1 MDKELSKILDQKLKK
16 FKEGNLIKGKV
27 VRIDKDG
34 VILDVN
40 YKSEGR
46 VPNSEFKKLKDVKIG
61 DEIDVIIESLE
72 PNDNGLLLFSKER
85 ADLSL
90 NWYRIEKTY
99 ETDTPIEGKVV
110 QVVKGGFKVDIGV
123 LAFLPGSQAGINP
136 LTEPNQFLGKNY
148 QFKIIKIDRLKK
160 NVVLSRR
167 TLLEEEERKKQLTIL
182 LKLKEGEWVKG
193 KVKNIVD
200 YGAFIET
207 DGVSGFLHINE
218 MSWGRISHPSQ
229 ILRAGDDIEVL
240 VLRINQEQGE
250 VSFGLKQ
257 RTPNPWEKIEEKY
270 PVGSNVRGKVVNITE
285 YGVFVKLEEGLEG
298 LLHIS
303 ELSWI
308 AHIKH
313 PSEIVAMGDEL
324 ELIVIG
330 MEKERKKIS
339 FSLKGLEA
347 NPWEKIGEKYPPGTK
362 FKGKVVSITDYGVF
376 IEIEKGI
383 DGLLHI
389 SNISWDEI
397 KHPSDVL
404 KKGEKVDVVVLS
416 IDQKKRKVALGMKQL
431 KKKPES
437 AEQKVKSDEV
447 VLKR

>member
-34 VILDVN
+34 VILDVD

-46 VPNSEFKKLKDVKIG
+46 VPNSEFKKIKDIKIG

-99 ETDTPIEGKVV
+99 ETDTPIDGKVV

-167 TLLEEEERKKQLTIL
+167 TLLEEEERKKQITIL

-207 DGVSGFLHINE
+207 DGVNGFLHINE

-229 ILRAGDDIEVL
+229 LLRAGDDIEVL

-270 PVGSNVRGKVVNITE
+270 PVGSKVRGKVVNITE

-339 FSLKGLEA
+339 FSLKALEA
-347 NPWEKIGEKYPPGTK
+347 NPWGKIGEEYPPGTK
-362 FKGKVVSITDYGVF
+362 FKGKVVSITNYGAF

-397 KHPSDVL
+397 KHSSDVL

-416 IDQKKRKVALGMKQL
+416 VDPKKRKVALGMKQL

-437 AEQKVKSDEV
+437 KEVVKS
-447 VLKR
+447 

>member
-1 MDKELSKILDQKLKK
+1 MNKELTEILNQKLKD
-16 FKEGNLIKGKV
+16 FKEGKLIKGKV
-27 VRIDKDG
+27 VRIDNDG

-46 VPNSEFKKLKDVKIG
+46 IPNTEFKNIKKVKIG
-61 DEIDVIIESLE
+61 DEIDVVIESLE

-99 ETDTPIEGKVV
+99 EADTPIAGKVV

-136 LTEPNQFLGKNY
+136 LTQPNDFLGKTY
-148 QFKIIKIDRLKK
+148 QFKILKIDRPKK

-167 TLLEEEERKKQLTIL
+167 TLLEDEERKKHLSLI
-182 LKLKEGEWVKG
+182 LKLKEDKWVKG
-193 KVKNIVD
+193 KVKSIVD
-200 YGAFIET
+200 YGAFIEVE
-207 DGVSGFLHINE
+207 GVTGFLHINQ

-229 ILRAGDDIEVL
+229 LLRVGEEIEVL
-240 VLRINQEQGE
+240 VLEINQEQGE

-270 PVGSNVRGKVVNITE
+270 PVGSKVRGKVVNITE

-308 AHIKH
+308 GHIKH

-324 ELIVIG
+324 DLIVIG
-330 MEKERKKIS
+330 MEKEHQKIS
-339 FSLKGLEA
+339 FSLKRLEP
-347 NPWEKIGEKYPPGTK
+347 NPWEKIKEKYPPGTK
-362 FKGKVVSITDYGVF
+362 FEGKVVSITDYGAFV
-376 IEIEKGI
+376 EIQKGI

-389 SNISWDEI
+389 SNISWDKI

-404 KKGEKVDVVVLS
+404 KKGEKIDVIVLS
-416 IDQKKRKVALGMKQL
+416 VDPKRRKVALGMKQL
-431 KKKPES
+431 QKKPES
-437 AEQKVKSDEV
+437 KEEEK
-447 VLKR
+447 

>member
-1 MDKELSKILDQKLKK
+1 MDKELSEILDQKLKK
-16 FKEGNLIKGKV
+16 FKEGKLIKGKV

-34 VILDVN
+34 VILDVD

-46 VPNSEFKKLKDVKIG
+46 VPNSEFKKLKDIKIG
-61 DEIDVIIESLE
+61 DEIEVVIESLE

-90 NWYRIEKTY
+90 NWYRIEKTC

-110 QVVKGGFKVDIGV
+110 QIVKGGFKVDIGV

-136 LTEPNQFLGKNY
+136 LTEPKEFLGKNY
-148 QFKIIKIDRLKK
+148 KFKIIKIDRSKK

-167 TLLEEEERKKQLTIL
+167 SLLEEEERKKHLTIL
-182 LKLKEGEWVKG
+182 LNLKEGEWVKG

-200 YGAFIET
+200 YGAFIEI
-207 DGVSGFLHINE
+207 DGFTGFLHINE

-229 ILRAGDDIEVL
+229 ILRVGEEIEVV

-270 PVGSNVRGKVVNITE
+270 PVGSKVRGKVVNITD

-330 MEKERKKIS
+330 VEKERQKIS
-339 FSLKGLEA
+339 FSLKGLEP
-347 NPWEKIGEKYPPGTK
+347 NPWEKIGEKYPSGTK
-362 FKGKVVSITDYGVF
+362 FKGKVVSITDYGAF

-397 KHPSDVL
+397 KHPSEIL
-404 KKGEKVDVVVLS
+404 KKGEKIDVVVLS
-416 IDQKKRKVALGMKQL
+416 VDPKKRKVALGMKQL
-431 KKKPES
+431 KKKPENK
-437 AEQKVKSDEV
+437 EGEK
-447 VLKR
+447 

>member
-1 MDKELSKILDQKLKK
+1 MNKELTEILNQKLKD
-16 FKEGNLIKGKV
+16 FKEGKLIKGKV
-27 VRIDKDG
+27 VRIDNDG

-46 VPNSEFKKLKDVKIG
+46 IPNTEFKNIKKVKIG
-61 DEIDVIIESLE
+61 DEIDVVIESLE

-99 ETDTPIEGKVV
+99 EADTPIAGKVV

-123 LAFLPGSQAGINP
+123 LAFLPGSQAGIDP
-136 LTEPNQFLGKNY
+136 LTQPNDFLGKTY
-148 QFKIIKIDRLKK
+148 QFKILKIDRPKK

-167 TLLEEEERKKQLTIL
+167 TLLEDEERKKHLSLI
-182 LKLKEGEWVKG
+182 LKLKEDKWVKG
-193 KVKNIVD
+193 KVKSIVD
-200 YGAFIET
+200 YGAFIEVE
-207 DGVSGFLHINE
+207 GVTGFLHINQ

-229 ILRAGDDIEVL
+229 LLRVGEEIEVL
-240 VLRINQEQGE
+240 VLEINQEQGE

-270 PVGSNVRGKVVNITE
+270 PVGSKVRGKVVNITE

-308 AHIKH
+308 GHIKH

-324 ELIVIG
+324 DLIVIG
-330 MEKERKKIS
+330 MEKEHQKIS
-339 FSLKGLEA
+339 FSLKRLEP
-347 NPWEKIGEKYPPGTK
+347 NPWEKIKEKYPPGTK
-362 FKGKVVSITDYGVF
+362 FEGKVVSITDYGAFV
-376 IEIEKGI
+376 EIQKGI

-389 SNISWDEI
+389 SNISWDKI

-404 KKGEKVDVVVLS
+404 KKGEKIDVIVLS
-416 IDQKKRKVALGMKQL
+416 VDPKRRKVALGMKQL
-431 KKKPES
+431 QKKPES
-437 AEQKVKSDEV
+437 KEEEK
-447 VLKR
+447 

>member
-1 MDKELSKILDQKLKK
+1 MDKELSEILDQKLKK
-16 FKEGNLIKGKV
+16 FKEGKLIKGKV

-34 VILDVN
+34 VILDVD

-46 VPNSEFKKLKDVKIG
+46 VPNSEFKKLKDIKIG
-61 DEIDVIIESLE
+61 DEIEVVIESLE

-90 NWYRIEKTY
+90 NWYRIEKTC

-110 QVVKGGFKVDIGV
+110 QIVKGGFKVDIGV

-136 LTEPNQFLGKNY
+136 LTEPKEFLGKNY
-148 QFKIIKIDRLKK
+148 KFKIIKIDRSKK

-167 TLLEEEERKKQLTIL
+167 SLLEEEERKKHLTIL

-200 YGAFIET
+200 YGAFIEI
-207 DGVSGFLHINE
+207 DGFTGFLHINE

-229 ILRAGDDIEVL
+229 ILRVGEEIEVV

-270 PVGSNVRGKVVNITE
+270 PVGSKVRGKVVNITD

-330 MEKERKKIS
+330 AEKERQKIS
-339 FSLKGLEA
+339 FSLKGLEP
-347 NPWEKIGEKYPPGTK
+347 NPWEKIGEKYPSGTK
-362 FKGKVVSITDYGVF
+362 FKGKVVSITDYGAF

-397 KHPSDVL
+397 KHPSEIL
-404 KKGEKVDVVVLS
+404 KKGEKIDVVVLS
-416 IDQKKRKVALGMKQL
+416 VDPKKRKVALGMKQL
-431 KKKPES
+431 KKKPENK
-437 AEQKVKSDEV
+437 EGEK
-447 VLKR
+447 